1 MKRTFQVLTL
11 AAIFIF
17 AGGLYAQKTVKLGHF
32 NSSDLMKRMPEAD
45 SVQNVMKNYTAELE
59 SELKAMQS
67 EYTRLVQE
75 YEAKKDQL
83 TDLLKANKENEI
95 RGVMERME
103 TFQQNAQIDLQNKQ
117 SELMNVLVEKIK
129 GVVAEIAKEN
139 KYTYIF
145 ESNGILWYSEDSEDI
160 TPLLVKKIG
169 LKLDF
174 LSTTTKET
182 ICTRNIPFNL

>member
-1 MKRTFQVLTL
+1 MKRTFQVLVL
-11 AAIFIF
+11 AAIFTF

-32 NSSDLMKRMPEAD
+32 NSSELMKRMPEAD
-45 SVQNVMKNYTAELE
+45 SVQNVLKSYTAELE

-75 YEAKKDQL
+75 YETKKDQL

-103 TFQQNAQIDLQNKQ
+103 TFQQNAQVDLQNKQ
-117 SELMNVLVEKIK
+117 TELMNVLVEKIK

-160 TPLLVKKIG
+160 MPLLVKKMG
-169 LKLDF
+169 LK
-174 LSTTTKET
+174 
-182 ICTRNIPFNL
+182 